1 MGKRGAKAGG
11 PAAGGD
17 ALMLFSAPVRE
28 WFARAFDAPTPVQAE
43 AWQTIARGESALV
56 IAPTGSGKTLAA
68 FLFAIDR
75 LMAEKAAAQA
85 AGERWAKGVRVLYVS
100 PLKALGADVERNL
113 RGPLA
118 GIGAAA
124 AAAGEDV
131 PEVRTAMRTGDTT
144 AEERRKIVRNPPDI
158 LITTPESLYLMLTS
172 QARETLRTVQ
182 AVIVDEV
189 HALAG
194 DKRGAHLSLT
204 LERLDDVLAA
214 PAQRIGL
221 SATVRPRDEVA
232 RFLGGPRPVRVVAQE
247 APPCLDLSVRVPV
260 RDMTAVPALGGDV
273 PGRERGSGPRR
284 APAEAAWKSDRAL
297 RALMAGVSGAP
308 NPDGRLG
315 SSSIWPHIEA
325 AVLDEVLAHRST
337 IVFVNSRGQAEKLTA
352 RLNELYARRLGLGA
366 PRSEAAGWWT
376 GVGGAEDAPGPG
388 MRSDMGGTS
397 ELGEGAPALIAK
409 AHHGSVSKEKRLAVE
424 RELKAGELPCVVATS
439 SLELGIDMGA
449 IDLVLQV
456 APPPSV
462 ASGLQR
468 VGRANHQV
476 GGRSRGVVFP
486 RTRVEV
492 VDAAVAA
499 EGMRAGAIEATRLV
513 SSPLDVLAQQ
523 TVAAA
528 AVCPDGLPVEDW
540 YATVTRA
547 ACFASLPRAAFDA
560 VLAMLSG
567 AYDVADVAPRLVWDR
582 AAGVIRPR
590 PGSQRLAV
598 TAAGT
603 IPDRGM
609 FSVVLPEGDARRGRR
624 RVGELDEEMVMES
637 RVGDVI
643 ALGTSTWRITEIGP
657 DRVIVEPAP
666 GRAARLPFW
675 HGEAMSRPAEAG
687 RARGALLRA
696 AEGALRGGE
705 GGAADGQGDAP
716 AEAGGDPAFD
726 DAFDRRLAAA
736 GLDKDARR
744 NFAALVDAQ
753 RQATGVVPT
762 DRLLVVE
769 RCEDET
775 GEWRVILHSPFG
787 RRVHEP
793 WALAVAE
800 RVRATLGF
808 DCQASAADDGIIV
821 RIPLTEAALPGAE
834 LFCFDP
840 DELEAV
846 VRESVATTALFA
858 ARFRECAARAL
869 LMAPAAPGR
878 RAPLWQQ
885 RLRGGQ
891 ILEAARREP
900 GFPLIAE
907 AARECLADV
916 FDLPALREVMTAI
929 AAGTVRMAEART
941 TVPSPFAAPL
951 VFGYL
956 GEHLYEGDLPHA
968 ERQASLLAV
977 DPELLGELLGGG
989 SVEDVLDPEVTAQVA
1004 AELQRTAPARRA
1016 RGKEGLADL
1025 LRELGPLTVEQV
1037 ARRLVPPRAAR
1048 LDAVSRETAEGAAG
1062 GPARAGD
1069 AVAPE
1074 APCPRSTPSPQLSGA
1089 SPSDA
1094 GAASCREA
1102 DGEPAGTSPD
1112 PAVRQAAFEAACAT
1126 PGFARALLRELEG
1139 ERRAYPALIGGVERW
1154 AAAGDAWR
1162 LREALGV
1169 SAPDWA
1175 LAQSAPLAAGAP
1187 GLAPA
1192 ASPAAESPLDAL
1204 VARFARTNV
1213 AFAEEDVAAALGLGP
1228 ALVGEPLGRLAAA
1241 GRLTRLGR
1249 GRWVDSGVL
1258 GRLRS
1263 RSLARARDAVRP
1275 VPSAAYAT
1283 LLLDRQGV
1291 PAVGEPAPL
1300 RGVDGVAQVIAQFEG
1315 TFLPAAQ
1322 WESTLLPTR
1331 VPGYRPSLLDELIAS
1346 GEVVW
1351 VGAPAEGAAGA
1362 DAASTPGRIA
1372 FFPTDSPLAPQPFA
1386 GQDALGEE
1394 VSSMPGCADE
1404 DELTV
1409 AGAVRRVLA
1418 RQGALPFARIV
1429 EGVRRA
1435 VGEERAGERAVA
1447 EALAALAWAGEA
1459 TSDVLAFPRAGGL
1472 APARADAPASRAGQT
1487 PPSRRRATSR
1497 RGRGLYAEA
1506 KAQARAAVI
1515 ARQGARSAFDAALA
1529 GRWSLL
1535 VPASADG
1542 TLRALA
1548 LTESVLDRYGI
1559 VTRDTALLAGVP
1571 GGLTPLMPV
1580 LRSMEETGDLVRGQF
1595 VDGLGPAQF
1604 AARATVE
1611 ALRAVAASLAS
1622 TAPAPEPA
1630 SPAHAAGAPPA
1641 CSSDPGSAA
1650 SAADGA
1656 DATPAPAAG
1665 APPAAA
1671 NGVGAAARP
1680 AADCSPAPAPADA
1693 ASAPASA
1700 NGVGAASAPPACAA
1714 DAAGAPPAAA
1724 NGVAAD
1730 RPPAPAA
1737 ADAAGAPPA
1746 PAADAA
1752 SAPASANGIGAASTV
1767 DCSPAP
1773 ASTAGRS
1780 PAPLVVVPADDPA
1793 CLLGA
1798 GIPWPEPACP
1808 AAPATADAPGGAIPT
1823 SSAAAFGLAPA
1834 VSGAALPAAARPSRR
1849 EGALVVLSGGVPLLW
1864 AAPRLK
1870 ALVSFTTDELLLAEA
1885 AAALVVFTRAQLK
1898 REGSAGARRKIVVET
1913 LNGAPV
1919 LDTPLAVALQAADLA
1934 RLPNG
1939 LRLYADPFA
1948 S

>member
-43 AWQTIARGESALV
+43 AWQAIARGESALV

-352 RLNELYARRLGLGA
+352 RLNELYARRLGLDA
-366 PRSEAAGWWT
+366 PCSEAAGWWT

-528 AVCPDGLPVEDW
+528 AVCPEGLPVEDW

-547 ACFASLPRAAFDA
+547 ACFASLSRAAFDA

-716 AEAGGDPAFD
+716 AEAGGEPAFD

-736 GLDKDARR
+736 GLDEDARR

-753 RQATGVVPT
+753 RQATGAVPT

-1048 LDAVSRETAEGAAG
+1048 LDAVSHETAEGAAG
-1062 GPARAGD
+1062 GPARTGD
-1069 AVAPE
+1069 AAAPE
-1074 APCPRSTPSPQLSGA
+1074 APCPRSAPSSRLSGA
-1089 SPSDA
+1089 FPSGA
-1094 GAASCREA
+1094 GAASCRGA
-1102 DGEPAGTSPD
+1102 DGEAAGAPPD

-1126 PGFARALLRELEG
+1126 SGFARALLRELEG

-1187 GLAPA
+1187 GPAPA
-1192 ASPAAESPLDAL
+1192 ASPAVESPLDAL

-1409 AGAVRRVLA
+1409 AGAVRLVLA

-1435 VGEERAGERAVA
+1435 VGEEHAGERAVA

-1487 PPSRRRATSR
+1487 PPPSRRRATSR

-1535 VPASADG
+1535 VPAPADG

-1630 SPAHAAGAPPA
+1630 PPA
-1641 CSSDPGSAA
+1641 CASDPGSAA
-1650 SAADGA
+1650 SAADDA
-1656 DATPAPAAG
+1656 DAASELAS
-1665 APPAAA
+1665 A

-1680 AADCSPAPAPADA
+1680 AADCSPAPAPAPADA

-1724 NGVAAD
+1724 NGVAAA
-1730 RPPAPAA
+1730 RPAA
-1737 ADAAGAPPA
+1737 ARP
-1746 PAADAA
+1746 
-1752 SAPASANGIGAASTV
+1752 
-1767 DCSPAP
+1767 PAP
-1773 ASTAGRS
+1773 ASTADRS

-1808 AAPATADAPGGAIPT
+1808 AAPAAADAPGVPAPT
-1823 SSAAAFGLAPA
+1823 SSDAAFGLAPAAAAPA

-1870 ALVSFTTDELLLAEA
+1870 ALVSFTTDEPLLAEA

-1898 REGSAGARRKIVVET
+1898 REGSVGARRKIVVET

-1919 LDTPLAVALQAADLA
+1919 LDTPLAVALQAAGLA